1 MRALRRDDALL
12 AALLLINTSCASG
25 LALLPTSRRRAGACR
40 AAPDDVDDFD
50 FEAAYKARV
59 AEEGGELGLKVGGAK
74 RAAKSAA
81 ASAAESAKESSR
93 KVASALDLRMP
104 KRSSEPAAKGS
115 YADLMDEQDQ
125 LTAAGWNTT
134 VGLLGL
140 IVVFAFVTQMR
151 IDPAMW

>member
-1 MRALRRDDALL
+1 MAGLDIAEGQLL
-12 AALLLINTSCASG
+12 E
-25 LALLPTSRRRAGACR
+25 GA
-40 AAPDDVDDFD
+40 P
-50 FEAAYKARV
+50 
-59 AEEGGELGLKVGGAK
+59 
-74 RAAKSAA
+74 
-81 ASAAESAKESSR
+81 
-93 KVASALDLRMP
+93 VASALDLRMP